1 MKAMKNFEFELIDQN
16 RSMILHMMD
25 HADKYISKIGV
36 PLRSE
41 GSFVQLHGPEG
52 LPVEI
57 LQSLEQMIQQR
68 MSRQFMP
75 KENLFGVISIRLH
88 DPYTIVFEIAK
99 LWYEQN
105 IEKIQEQIIALM
117 GMDEDYIEL
126 DWAQNQF
133 LQEPPHS
140 PSEDLFNND

>member
-1 MKAMKNFEFELIDQN
+1 MKNFEFELIDQS
-16 RSMILHMMD
+16 RSLILHMMD
-25 HADKYISKIGV
+25 HADKYIAKLGA

-52 LPVEI
+52 LPGEI

-68 MSRQFMP
+68 LSRQFIP
-75 KENLFGVISIRLH
+75 KDNLCGVISIRMH
-88 DPYTIVFEIAK
+88 DPYTIIFEIAK

-105 IEKIQEQIIALM
+105 IGKIQEQIIHLM
-117 GMDEDYIEL
+117 EMDEDYIEL

-133 LQEPPHS
+133 LQNPPHS
-140 PSEDLFNND
+140 SSEDLFDND

>member
-1 MKAMKNFEFELIDQN
+1 MATLKNFEFELTNN
-16 RSMILHMMD
+16 RTMVLHMMD
-25 HADKYISKIGV
+25 RADKYINRIGI

-52 LPVEI
+52 LPGEI

-68 MSRQFMP
+68 LSRQYAP
-75 KENLFGVISIRLH
+75 KEELVGVISVRLH

-99 LWYEQN
+99 LWFEQH
-105 IEKIQEQIIALM
+105 IEKIQAHIIKLM
-117 GMDEDYIEL
+117 GLAEEFIEL

-133 LQEPPHS
+133 LPEIDASQE
-140 PSEDLFNND
+140 EDFLD